1 MKRLAGFLTIMVAA
15 AVGIGV
21 AAPSA
26 SPPPV
31 LIAKGVN
38 VADVEVGGLSAEPA
52 RARVRAWFDRPLRF
66 RFDRKRFRVTPKR
79 LGAWAELDR
88 AVSRALRAAPGRRV
102 SLEIGI
108 REAPLRRYVASLDR
122 LLERPAENAEL
133 VGLSNLRPLIRDAR
147 PGLRVRRQVMHAA
160 IRRAIRWGNR
170 RPIPVIT
177 REVEP
182 TLTREDFGP
191 IIVIHRA
198 SNVLNLYDADR
209 LWRSFRVATGQ
220 PEYPTPLGQW
230 SIATMERNPWWRP
243 PPSDWAKGLEPVPPG
258 PGNPLGTRWMG
269 LTAPA
274 VGIHATP
281 DAASIGYSASHG
293 CIRMHVADA
302 EWLFEQV
309 GVGTPVFV
317 VDA

>member
-15 AVGIGV
+15 AVGLGV

-31 LIAKGVN
+31 LIAKGVKI
-38 VADVEVGGLSAEPA
+38 AEVEVGGLSAEPA
-52 RARVRAWFDRPLRF
+52 RARVRAWFERPLRF
-66 RFDRKRFRVTPKR
+66 RFDQKRFRATPKR
-79 LGAWAELDR
+79 LGAWAEFDR
-88 AVSRALRAAPGRRV
+88 AVTRALRAAPGRGV
-102 SLEIGI
+102 QLEIGI

-182 TLTREDFGP
+182 TLTRANFGP
-191 IIVIHRA
+191 VIVIHRA
-198 SNVLNLYDADR
+198 SNALALYDADR
-209 LWRSFRVATGQ
+209 PWRTFRVATGQ
-220 PEYPTPLGQW
+220 PEYPTPLGVW
-230 SIATMERNPWWRP
+230 NIATMERNPWWRP
-243 PPSDWAKGLEPVPPG
+243 PPSDWAKGLKPVPPG

-293 CIRMHVADA
+293 CIRMHVTDA

-309 GVGTPVFV
+309 DVGTPVYI